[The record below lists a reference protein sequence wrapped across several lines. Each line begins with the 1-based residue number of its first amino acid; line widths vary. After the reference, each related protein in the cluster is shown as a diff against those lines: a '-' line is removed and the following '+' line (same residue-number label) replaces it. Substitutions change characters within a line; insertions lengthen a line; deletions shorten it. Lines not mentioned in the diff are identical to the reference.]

1 MNKHI
6 EMLTDKLQHQRDELM
21 ASTIIRDLQKAG
33 FTPDDMIRII
43 RMAREKFKTMKQKD
57 KSTK

>member
-33 FTPDDMIRII
+33 FTPDDMIKII

-57 KSTK
+57 KSAK

>member
-1 MNKHI
+1 MNEHI

>member
-33 FTPDDMIRII
+33 FTPDDMIKII

>member
-1 MNKHI
+1 MNEHI

-33 FTPDDMIRII
+33 FTPDDMIKII